1 MSKAEKFI
9 RDCTKNYSN
18 TTYLTDDVE
27 NPEDYIPW
35 LTPDHALRAM
45 EIARE
50 EIYEWLSYHLDTSKM
65 DVDYKFE
72 VIEELR
78 KAMKDET

>member
-1 MSKAEKFI
+1 MSNAEEYIKKHTKALKE
-9 RDCTKNYSN
+9 SN
-18 TTYLTDDVE
+18 GEEYF
-27 NPEDYIPW
+27 NW
-35 LTPDHALRAM
+35 LTPDDARRAV

-50 EIYEWLSYHLDTSKM
+50 ELIEWLSYHLNTSKI

-78 KAMKDET
+78 KAMKDGSKR